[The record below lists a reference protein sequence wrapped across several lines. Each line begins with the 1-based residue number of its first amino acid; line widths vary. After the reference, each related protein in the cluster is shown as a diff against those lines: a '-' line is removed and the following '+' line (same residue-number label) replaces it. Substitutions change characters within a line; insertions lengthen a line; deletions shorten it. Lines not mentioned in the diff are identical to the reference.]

1 MGLIYLDA
9 CLLIYAIEEHP
20 VWAGAVRAALKNEP
34 DAHFAVSPL
43 VKMEC
48 LVKPLKTG
56 DIAMQHRYEAGL
68 NEFVQLPMVEAIF
81 LQAAMLRAR
90 FGLKTPDALHL
101 ACAQHHG
108 CEALWTND
116 ERLAVAGHGL
126 ARDVLK
132 QADLAHAQA
141 VEGKLG
147 GRLKKKDEKAF
158 KNL

>member
-20 VWAGAVRAALKNEP
+20 VWANDVRAALKNEP
-34 DAHFAVSPL
+34 DARFAISPL
-43 VKMEC
+43 IKMEC

-56 DIAMQHRYEAGL
+56 DIAMQRRYEAGL
-68 NEFVQLPMVEAIF
+68 NEFVQLPISETVF

-108 CEALWTND
+108 CTALWTND
-116 ERLAVAGHGL
+116 DRLAQAGHGL
-126 ARDVLK
+126 AWNILR
-132 QADLAHAQA
+132 
-141 VEGKLG
+141 
-147 GRLKKKDEKAF
+147 
-158 KNL
+158 